1 MGLIYVKAGW
11 QDEGEW
17 LRYGFAG
24 LKAIVAMTNSFSLW
38 SYKHM
43 LSWVFLFLAV
53 VFAYLAVDAW
63 RFGAPWREVPF
74 SIIAKG
80 IGQDVSHLPLGGQL
94 VLKQH
99 HAVYGFGDLS
109 GVAWLWAILAVG
121 CIGISC
127 YGFFG

>member
-1 MGLIYVKAGW
+1 
-11 QDEGEW
+11 
-17 LRYGFAG
+17 
-24 LKAIVAMTNSFSLW
+24 
-38 SYKHM
+38 M

-63 RFGAPWREVPF
+63 RLAVPWHELPF
-74 SIIAKG
+74 SVIAKG
-80 IGQDVSHLPLGGQL
+80 IGQDVSDVPLAKQL
-94 VLKQH
+94 ELKRH

-109 GVAWLWAILAVG
+109 GVVWLWAILAVG